1 MRLKKK
7 KMFSRKNRR
16 RLPYISILTGAITG
30 TFLAVGLIGV
40 EPNATGMTVHRPV
53 PTLLQPRPDISA
65 VRLAAP
71 VPDIASP
78 MQVEESYGDGAA
90 RALASALNGAAT
102 MAALQPAAAIAVPQP
117 AAKRTALQP
126 AAQPLLVRTVAI
138 GRGDTLMQVMV
149 EAGAKRSQA
158 HAAIQ
163 ALAKVHNPRR
173 LRPGQEITM
182 RFETDGDDKP
192 RLINVSLNADVARSV
207 IAQRTE
213 GGGFRAETVDRPL
226 TQAHMMAQGD
236 INISLYGAAEQA
248 GVPPQVIVDLIRL
261 FSFDIDFQRDIH
273 AGDRFELLYDVMQD
287 ASGTV
292 VKNGDV
298 LYARL
303 TVGGKNLPLYR
314 FELPD
319 GDIGYFNEKGESVKK
334 ALMKTPVDGAR
345 LSSRYGRRR
354 HPILGYTKMH
364 RGIDFAAPRGT
375 PVMAAGDGKIERA
388 GWNGSYGRYVRI
400 RHNSEYKTAYAH
412 LTRIARGVN
421 PGRRIKQGQIIGYV
435 GSTGRSTGPHLHY
448 EVVKRGR
455 QINPLGLK
463 LPTGRKLT
471 GRERRLFQKARA
483 GLEARYAALAGP
495 GKVAQSE

>member
-1 MRLKKK
+1 
-7 KMFSRKNRR
+7 
-16 RLPYISILTGAITG
+16 
-30 TFLAVGLIGV
+30 
-40 EPNATGMTVHRPV
+40 
-53 PTLLQPRPDISA
+53 
-65 VRLAAP
+65 
-71 VPDIASP
+71 
-78 MQVEESYGDGAA
+78 
-90 RALASALNGAAT
+90 
-102 MAALQPAAAIAVPQP
+102 MAALRPTASIAIPQSVAPVVIPRPAAPIAVPQSTAPIAVPQP
-117 AAKRTALQP
+117 AARPFLI
-126 AAQPLLVRTVAI
+126 RTVAI

-226 TQAHMMAQGD
+226 TRAHMKARGD
-236 INISLYGAAEQA
+236 INLSLYGAAEQA
-248 GVPPQVIVDLIRL
+248 GVPPQVIVDLIRI

-303 TVGGKNLPLYR
+303 TVGGKDLPLYR

-412 LTRIARGVN
+412 LTRIARGVK
-421 PGRRIKQGQIIGYV
+421 PRRRIKQGQIIGYV